1 MIGLGTIINTAMVI
15 AGGIMGLLFGK
26 LIPERVQK
34 ALLLCNGITVMF
46 IGGGGAIAK
55 MLTTAEGGGFD
66 TKRALLIVLSMA
78 LGTIVGS
85 LIDLEKQIGRFGD
98 WLKKKTKSTNDNGFT
113 DAFITASCTICI
125 GAMAVIG
132 SINDAMFHD
141 YSILITKGIID
152 LITICIMTVTL
163 GKGAIFSAIP
173 VFIFQGVIT
182 VLARLIMPIMTD
194 LALEDL
200 SMVGNILIFCV
211 GLNLIRDKKIPVA
224 NMLPAIIFAIGFAFI
239 PWLN

>member
-15 AGGIMGLLFGK
+15 VGGLIGLLFGK

-34 ALLLCNGITVMF
+34 ALLICNGVTVMF

-55 MLTTAEGGGFD
+55 MLTAAEGGGFD
-66 TKRALLIVLSMA
+66 TQRSLLLVLSMA
-78 LGTIVGS
+78 IGTIIGS
-85 LIDLEKQIGRFGD
+85 LIDLEKQITRFGD
-98 WLKKKTKSTNDNGFT
+98 WLKRKTKSEKDNGFT

-132 SINDAMFHD
+132 AINDAMFHD
-141 YSILITKGIID
+141 YSILIMKGIID
-152 LITICIMTVTL
+152 LITICIMTCTL

-173 VFIFQGVIT
+173 LLLFQGLIT
-182 VLARLIMPIMTD
+182 VLAKLIMPIMTD

-200 SMVGNILIFCV
+200 SLVGNVLIFCV

-224 NMLPAIIFAIGFAFI
+224 NMLPAILVAVAFSFV